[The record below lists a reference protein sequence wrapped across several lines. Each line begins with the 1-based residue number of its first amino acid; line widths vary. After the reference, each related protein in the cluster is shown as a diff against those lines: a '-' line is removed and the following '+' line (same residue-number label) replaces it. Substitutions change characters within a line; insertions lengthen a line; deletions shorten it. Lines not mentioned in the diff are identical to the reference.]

1 MQTLECPNCKIEENL
16 FNLNNREDATIM
28 IYREGKPKIRDKD
41 GLHIYS
47 LICFKCN
54 TITEWGADPL
64 NESGKAVKGVEYIKT
79 KKISKKD
86 KIEAINYAEE
96 NNHNH
101 LINKLNG

>member
-64 NESGKAVKGVEYIKT
+64 NESGKAVKGVEYFET
-79 KKISKKD
+79 KKVDKED
-86 KIEAINYAEE
+86 KIEAIEE
-96 NNHNH
+96 AKKNNNNH
-101 LINKLNG
+101 LIDKLDV

>member
-1 MQTLECPNCKIEENL
+1 MQTLKCPNCRIEESL
-16 FNLNNREDATIM
+16 FNLNNRESATIM
-28 IYREGKPKIRDKD
+28 IFGEGKPKIRNKD
-41 GLHIYS
+41 GLHTYP
-47 LICFKCN
+47 LICFNCN

>member
-1 MQTLECPNCKIEENL
+1 MQTLECPNCRIEESL
-16 FNLNNREDATIM
+16 FNLNNRESATIM
-28 IYREGKPKIRDKD
+28 IFGEGKPKIRSKD
-41 GLHIYS
+41 GLHTYP
-47 LICFKCN
+47 LICFNCN

-86 KIEAINYAEE
+86 KAEAIEYAKE

-101 LINKLNG
+101 LIYKLDG